1 MNSSAFALEPCRE
14 SVATSAFDPFEVNMG
29 RSVQVNGHLFDWE
42 ENLTVEKI
50 LQSVDVGYRIFI
62 VKVDDVIIKKEHYGS
77 KAVPESAQIRIFP
90 LLSGG

>member
-14 SVATSAFDPFEVNMG
+14 SAATSAFDLFEVNME

-50 LQSVDVGYRIFI
+50 LQSVEVGHKMFI
-62 VKVDDVIIKKEHYGS
+62 VKVDGVIIKKEHYKS
-77 KAVPESAQIRIFP
+77 KTVPEGARIRIFP